1 MIQHIDTVAI
11 FNDVRNDDYSYEWG
25 DMSDGSYMVTSVCNM
40 EDWGTMYDG
49 DACLLHHDLSED
61 ECLEVSQ
68 NNAMFNQEKSWL
80 TTNHATLPHGC
91 YGDVTNKWV
100 AYNVHPLGS
109 WDGVEPDYYLPLC
122 SRVAKFGPTPMPT
135 PMTATPAPTKK
146 VMEFFVRNQHGICL
160 DAKRRRDRG
169 GTVHMWDCQQ
179 SGEQD
184 EWNKNQHWN
193 LVVDSEDAEVVQGE
207 VKSHDGIC
215 LDSSE
220 AMNGG
225 KVWMWPCSKSNK
237 RQQWSYN
244 KQTGQLMN
252 ANGYCLDARQRMTT
266 GGKVHMWT
274 CMIGNKNQRWALLQ
288 HPSGLDYYGSK
299 MDYSQNILQP
309 GTWMGDYMPIMTP

>member
-1 MIQHIDTVAI
+1 MDWCVGGTCIVK
-11 FNDVRNDDYSYEWG
+11 
-25 DMSDGSYMVTSVCNM
+25 SVCNQ
-40 EDWGTMYDG
+40 ETWVTKYDG
-49 DACLLHHDLSED
+49 EACENPLSQD
-61 ECLEVSQ
+61 ECFAASQ
-68 NNAMFNQEKSWL
+68 NNALFWQDRSW
-80 TTNHATLPHGC
+80 TVTSEPTLPHGC
-91 YGDVTNKWV
+91 YGDRVNNWV
-100 AYNVHPLGS
+100 AFNNAPS
-109 WDGVEPDYYLPLC
+109 TTWMNAAPDFYLPLC
-122 SRVAKFGPTPMPT
+122 SAVGTFMPSPFPT
-135 PMTATPAPTKK
+135 PMTATPAPTPK

-179 SGEQD
+179 TGEQD

-193 LVVDSEDAEVVQGE
+193 LIVDSEDAEVVQGV

-225 KVWMWPCSKSNK
+225 KVWMWPCSNSNK
-237 RQQWSYN
+237 RQRWSYN

-274 CMIGNKNQRWALLQ
+274 CMGGNKNQKWSMLQ

-299 MDYSQNILQP
+299 MDYSQNILTT
-309 GTWMGDYMPIMTP
+309 GTWMGYMPSMP